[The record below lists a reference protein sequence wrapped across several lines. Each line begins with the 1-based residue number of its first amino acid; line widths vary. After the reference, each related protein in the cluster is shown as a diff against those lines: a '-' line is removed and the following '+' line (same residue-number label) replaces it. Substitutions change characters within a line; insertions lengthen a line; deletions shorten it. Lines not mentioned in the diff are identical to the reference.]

1 MWLFMESFW
10 EDNAKGLEQHG
21 QEIAPMNELICS
33 IIHIYYG
40 RIPLQTDFFLPLIK
54 PVFQHQHIKSVNI
67 GLIRAIPHKERTAK
81 RSEKR
86 YNKEVKKRTESPPSK
101 RALLHCLSHDVLL
114 IQPHCFQ
121 RCSSK

>member
-1 MWLFMESFW
+1 
-10 EDNAKGLEQHG
+10 
-21 QEIAPMNELICS
+21 MNELICS

-54 PVFQHQHIKSVNI
+54 PFFQHQHIKSVNI
-67 GLIRAIPHKERTAK
+67 RLIRAIPHKERTAK

-101 RALLHCLSHDVLL
+101 LALHFVNNDIMQYF
-114 IQPHCFQ
+114 IQHTGISLNHSDKFFDSRIIIPFGIQFICQHIC
-121 RCSSK
+121 CK